1 MLVVE
6 GRAFRAGRIES
17 AAIGIEDG
25 TIVAIRKQLRG
36 DPVYRYS
43 DALIL
48 PGGVDVHVHFR
59 EPGMTSK
66 DDFVSGTESAAVGGV
81 TTVVDMPN
89 TRPPAR
95 DGERLREKLRAVSR
109 SANVDFGLYGGPASA
124 ADVES
129 SREATAFKAYLAETT
144 NAPAVRDDAALA

>member
-6 GRAFRAGRIES
+6 GRAVRHGRIEP
-17 AAIGIEDG
+17 AAIGIEGG

-59 EPGMTSK
+59 EPGMTQK
-66 DDFVSGTESAAVGGV
+66 EDFASGTESAAAGGV

-89 TRPPAR
+89 TNPPVSTSEA
-95 DGERLREKLRAVSR
+95 LRQKLR
-109 SANVDFGLYGGPASA
+109 
-124 ADVES
+124 
-129 SREATAFKAYLAETT
+129 
-144 NAPAVRDDAALA
+144 

>member
-1 MLVVE
+1 MLVIE

-59 EPGMTSK
+59 EPGMTEK
-66 DDFVSGTESAAVGGV
+66 DDFFSGTESAAIGGG
-81 TTVVDMPN
+81 TTGVDMPN
-89 TRPPAR
+89 TVPPLTTPEALP
-95 DGERLREKLRAVSR
+95 DKLRPVSR
-109 SANVDFGLYGGPASA
+109 AANVDFRLYA
-124 ADVES
+124 APPGA
-129 SREATAFKAYLAETT
+129 RAG
-144 NAPAVRDDAALA
+144 